1 MLLRVLVVYFF
12 ISFFLKRILFV
23 NASVIELLIRTKSLI
38 NKKLIM
44 LELRFLHSKV
54 IITRFLSGSQ

>member
-12 ISFFLKRILFV
+12 FSFFCKRILFV
-23 NASVIELLIRTKSLI
+23 NASVIELLIKTKSLI
-38 NKKLIM
+38 NKKLM
-44 LELRFLHSKV
+44 LALRFLHSKV

>member
-12 ISFFLKRILFV
+12 FSFFCKRILFV
-23 NASVIELLIRTKSLI
+23 NASVIELLIKTKSLI

-44 LELRFLHSKV
+44 LELRFLYSKV

>member
-12 ISFFLKRILFV
+12 FSFFCKRILFV
-23 NASVIELLIRTKSLI
+23 NASVIELLIKTKSLI
-38 NKKLIM
+38 NKKLM
-44 LELRFLHSKV
+44 FELRFLHSKV

>member
-12 ISFFLKRILFV
+12 FSFFCKRILFV
-23 NASVIELLIRTKSLI
+23 NASVIELLIKTKSLI
-38 NKKLIM
+38 NKKLM

-54 IITRFLSGSQ
+54 IFTRFLSGSQ

>member
-12 ISFFLKRILFV
+12 FSFFCKRILFV
-23 NASVIELLIRTKSLI
+23 NASVIELLIKTKSLI
-38 NKKLIM
+38 NKKLM
-44 LELRFLHSKV
+44 LELRFPHSKV

>member
-12 ISFFLKRILFV
+12 FSFFCKRILFV
-23 NASVIELLIRTKSLI
+23 NASVIELLIKTKSLI

-44 LELRFLHSKV
+44 LELRFLRSKV
-54 IITRFLSGSQ
+54 IVTRFLSGSQ

>member
-12 ISFFLKRILFV
+12 FSFFCKRILFV
-23 NASVIELLIRTKSLI
+23 NASVIELLIKTKSLI
-38 NKKLIM
+38 NKKLM

>member
-12 ISFFLKRILFV
+12 FSFFCKRILFV
-23 NASVIELLIRTKSLI
+23 YASVIELLIKTKSLI

>member
-12 ISFFLKRILFV
+12 FSFFCKRILFV
-23 NASVIELLIRTKSLI
+23 NASVIELLIKTKSLI

-44 LELRFLHSKV
+44 LELRFLRSKV

>member
-12 ISFFLKRILFV
+12 FPFFCKRISFV
-23 NASVIELLIRTKSLI
+23 NASVIELLITTKSLI

-54 IITRFLSGSQ
+54 IFTRFLSGSQ